1 MSALRVTLG
10 LGTLLALAGCGTQ
23 KACDETPGGDG
34 PYPTYDYCSEA
45 AYPDFTHPTKRWDG
59 IYPVNCEGLTG
70 EDAWACTEQL
80 FWEVFQF
87 DHEARADAYRA
98 LVPVVERVEAD
109 GSLDDETLARL
120 NLRVAQLGVAA
131 VAESGATELPVGQM
145 QTLLERAH
153 ELDPDEIFVEAWLS
167 TLLIN
172 GAIVLGQDLEPHID
186 HMWEMYERDPAITT
200 PTLMAVL
207 AGFPM
212 ETGMPDIAVEMVE
225 NFDPSSACGDLC
237 EWEFLRAEFGAA
249 GQYFSSA
256 EVFARVGDADGARE
270 QLELARASDHY
281 DQWPLKEVVEEA
293 LADIDSFIEPFAER
307 GDDEYVTDLLIT
319 GTDAACMVCHAP
331 LPE

>member
-1 MSALRVTLG
+1 MSVRLLCLAA
-10 LGTLLALAGCGTQ
+10 LLACVSCSSQ
-23 KACDETPGGDG
+23 ESCDQTPGGDG
-34 PYPTYDYCSEA
+34 PYPGYDYCSEA

-59 IYPVNCEGLTG
+59 VYPVGCEGLTG

-87 DHEARADAYRA
+87 DHAGRAEAYRQ
-98 LVPVVERVEAD
+98 LVPVVQAVEAAGD
-109 GSLDDETLARL
+109 LDDARLARL

-131 VAESGATELPVGQM
+131 IAESGEDDLPVGQM
-145 QTLLERAH
+145 QTMLERAH
-153 ELDPDEIFVEAWLS
+153 ELDPDEIFIEAWLS

-186 HMWEMYERDPAITT
+186 HMWDMYERDPAITT

-212 ETGMPDIAVEMVE
+212 ETGMPDIAAEMVDRFVPE
-225 NFDPSSACGDLC
+225 EACGELC
-237 EWEFLRAEFGAA
+237 EWEFYRAEFGAA

-256 EVFARVGDADGARE
+256 EVYARVGNAEGARE
-270 QLELARASDHY
+270 QLELARAADHY
-281 DQWPLKEVVEEA
+281 DRWPLKPVVEDA
-293 LADIDSFIEPFAER
+293 LADIDSFIEPFAAR

-331 LPE
+331 LED